1 MAWFP
6 MPGAAAGCSGFPGT
20 ALTGGF
26 GGFSGEP
33 PSLMYTMLV
42 PWRLLYELLR
52 GLAFHTR
59 PTQTLSF
66 GSSPR
71 AGESSSARSFWGR
84 FQISSLSR
92 DLRFSFLLSVELQ
105 LAPSTLLSLHSGCSP

>member
-1 MAWFP
+1 MTFLRGGPRQRGLAGMAWFP

-42 PWRLLYELLR
+42 PWQLLYELLR

-59 PTQTLSF
+59 PTQTLLF
-66 GSSPR
+66 GSSPH
-71 AGESSSARSFWGR
+71 AGESSAVRSFWGR
-84 FQISSLSR
+84 FQI
-92 DLRFSFLLSVELQ
+92 DLNW
-105 LAPSTLLSLHSGCSP
+105 